1 MLQRSSCSAT
11 STRVS
16 GARPEYRGPLPPPKV
31 MTAGPTSPRRK
42 ASLLNSPGLR
52 GPAFFWL
59 RARLRYNPGSNGR
72 ETTMTIEKRAFGRTG
87 HMSSA
92 VIFGGAALSQVD
104 QGTADGV
111 LELLFEYGVNHL
123 DTAPGYGD
131 SELRIGPWMARHRDA
146 FFLATKTDQR
156 DYAGA
161 RAQIRRSLER
171 LESDS
176 VDLIQLHALA
186 HPDEWDRALSPGGA
200 LDAVIEAREE
210 GLTRFIGITGHGW
223 TIAAMH
229 RRALERFEFDAVLMP
244 WNWVAQRHETY
255 AADFEAAAAVCAE
268 RGVAVQ
274 TIKGVARG
282 PWAAGA
288 DRDYRTWYQPL
299 ENEDDIRMAVNW
311 VLARPGIFLNSAG
324 SVDLLPAILRAAAEP
339 GARPDDQAMAALAE
353 RTGMSTIF
361 GL

>member
-1 MLQRSSCSAT
+1 MAIEQR
-11 STRVS
+11 
-16 GARPEYRGPLPPPKV
+16 P
-31 MTAGPTSPRRK
+31 
-42 ASLLNSPGLR
+42 
-52 GPAFFWL
+52 
-59 RARLRYNPGSNGR
+59 
-72 ETTMTIEKRAFGRTG
+72 FGRTG
-87 HMSSA
+87 HMSST
-92 VIFGGAALSQVD
+92 VLFGGAAIGGCD
-104 QGTADGV
+104 QETADRV
-111 LELLFEYGVNHL
+111 LDLLFAHGVNHI

-131 SELRIGPWMARHRDA
+131 SELRIGPWMERYRDA
-146 FFLATKTDQR
+146 FFLATKTDKR
-156 DYAGA
+156 DFSGA
-161 RAQIRRSLER
+161 REQIRRSLER
-171 LESDS
+171 LRTGH
-176 VDLIQLHALA
+176 VDMIQLHALS
-186 HPDEWDRALSPGGA
+186 HPDEWEQALSPGGA
-200 LDAVIEAREE
+200 LDAVIEARAE
-210 GLTRFIGITGHGW
+210 GLTRFIGVTGHGW
-223 TIAAMH
+223 NIAAMH